1 MGKNHDLRMVPSPD
15 RKNKG
20 SDRPGGQAV
29 WLSVEDRLAQI
40 ARSQSELNNQ
50 AVEIKI
56 ITSSIV
62 KALGLPDETAEVL
75 KELTPV
81 LREIPPLLKMLP
93 PVLKSIDGQFA
104 ALSEGQSQLRKEIDH
119 LQILISNVSQQIAAT
134 RR

>member
-1 MGKNHDLRMVPSPD
+1 MTFAWFRRRTERIKEAIVQEVKP
-15 RKNKG
+15 
-20 SDRPGGQAV
+20 V

-104 ALSEGQSQLRKEIDH
+104 ALRVRPETL
-119 LQILISNVSQQIAAT
+119 
-134 RR
+134 

>member
-1 MGKNHDLRMVPSPD
+1 MTFQMFRIRTERIKEAIVQEVKP
-15 RKNKG
+15 
-20 SDRPGGQAV
+20 V

-104 ALSEGQSQLRKEIDH
+104 ALSEGQSLLRKEIDH

>member
-1 MGKNHDLRMVPSPD
+1 MTFAWFRSRTERIKEAIVQEVKP
-15 RKNKG
+15 
-20 SDRPGGQAV
+20 V

-104 ALSEGQSQLRKEIDH
+104 ALSEGQSLLRKEIDH